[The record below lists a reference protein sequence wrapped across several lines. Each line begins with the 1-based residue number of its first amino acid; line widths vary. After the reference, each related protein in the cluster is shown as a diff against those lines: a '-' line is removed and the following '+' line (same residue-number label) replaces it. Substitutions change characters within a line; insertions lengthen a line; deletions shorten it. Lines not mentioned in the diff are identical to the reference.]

1 MADGLG
7 CLFKRP
13 EPRATFTLMVRAMLA
28 DVAKKNSWGLAE
40 YAGLAT
46 PQAFEHL
53 LNGAKWSAD
62 ELRDQIR
69 GYVLAGLAD
78 PGGAL
83 VLDDTQA
90 IKKGSK
96 SVGVGACQN
105 FRVTVL
111 SGSTIGHRRGY
122 GRGRRFPGS

>member
-1 MADGLG
+1 
-7 CLFKRP
+7 
-13 EPRATFTLMVRAMLA
+13 MLA

-40 YAGLAT
+40 YAGLPT

-53 LNGAKWSAD
+53 LNGAKWSAE

-69 GYVLAGLAD
+69 GYVLAGLSD

-90 IKKGSK
+90 IKKGIK
-96 SVGVGACQN
+96 SVGS
-105 FRVTVL
+105 RLSTVA
-111 SGSTIGHRRGY
+111 RP
-122 GRGRRFPGS
+122 GRPRTVNAW